1 MHNLSRICLSVNEN
15 QFPTFHNI
23 TSTCFKDQYSKYY
36 KNSYPREFVTKHLK
50 DINGFMHTTTTHIY
64 TYLYIQSPTY
74 THTLNDMNANT
85 YKNYSFKNKFLN
97 GACLKKWSLFKNM

>member
-50 DINGFMHTTTTHIY
+50 DIIEFMQTTAHTYILTYIFNHLHTHI
-64 TYLYIQSPTY
+64 
-74 THTLNDMNANT
+74 H
-85 YKNYSFKNKFLN
+85 
-97 GACLKKWSLFKNM
+97 